1 MMKSKKILGRPTNQ
15 LSQKDINPLPKA
27 INDSRKAFLDYMCEI
42 GLPKGIVFDKKT
54 RKELNQNATP
64 NMISQEFGF

>member
-15 LSQKDINPLPKA
+15 LSQKDINLPNKA
-27 INDSRKAFLDYMCEI
+27 ITDSTKACLNYMCEI

-54 RKELNQNATP
+54 RKELN
-64 NMISQEFGF
+64 